1 MDLDSVFE
9 DVLRSRGQGNLIL
22 KPKQKEAL
30 QSIVFKGQDCLIVLP
45 TGYGKS
51 LIYQMLQSLFDKI
64 SARNLSSKDKSIVIV
79 VSPLNALIDDQV
91 NKLKSAGVN
100 CTSLRVCADEVDGA
114 FEGKILEDP
123 QAGKFELVFTH
134 PEVSVSNRQCRDL
147 FVSAYYQKNVRAVV
161 VDEAHCIIEW

>member
-1 MDLDSVFE
+1 MDLDSVLE
-9 DVLRSRGQGNLIL
+9 DVLRSSGQGNLIL
-22 KPKQKEAL
+22 KPRQKEAL

-79 VSPLNALIDDQV
+79 VSPLNALIDDQI

-100 CTSLRVCADEVDGA
+100 CKSLCVCGDEVDSA
-114 FEGKILEDP
+114 FEEKILEDL
-123 QAGKFELVFTH
+123 QAGKFELIFTH
-134 PEVSVSNRQCRDL
+134 PEVAVINRQCRDL
-147 FVSAYYQKNVRAVV
+147 FLSAYYQKNVRAVV
-161 VDEAHCIIEW
+161 FDEAHCIIEW